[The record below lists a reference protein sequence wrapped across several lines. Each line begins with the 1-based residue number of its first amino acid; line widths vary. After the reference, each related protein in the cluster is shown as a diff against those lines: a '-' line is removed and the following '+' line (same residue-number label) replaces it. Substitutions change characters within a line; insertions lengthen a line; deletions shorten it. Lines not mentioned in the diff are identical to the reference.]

1 MHRPILA
8 GAIRAAA
15 LLAAMLTGI
24 GLATAT
30 QAAQPDKA
38 RVIVTFKAGAGPGA
52 KAAINAAGGRVAVDL
67 PDVNAVGA
75 EVPAAAVQGLRR
87 NPNVVSVDDDPIRR
101 IAGYPAS
108 KGSARIAL
116 LPGTAEQSP
125 YGIAM
130 VQADQV
136 TDAPAASR
144 KVCIIDSGIDRS
156 HEDLQG
162 IAMDGVNLTKSGQWF
177 TDENSHGTHVAGT
190 IAAVDNTVGVVG
202 VLPHQHINLFIA
214 KVFDAAGSAPS
225 SVIARAMIECKNA
238 DANVV
243 NMSLGGDAPSAVEL
257 QMTDLLAKKGLLLIA
272 AAGNGGTSAVEY
284 PAGFATVV
292 SVAAVDVNKAVAS
305 FSQFNADVELSGPG
319 VGVLSTVPIGSQT
332 AASVTVGAASYA
344 AIPMDG
350 SPRATATG
358 TLADFG
364 LGDTPVAG
372 SMTGKVCLIKRGTIT
387 FAAKVVNCQN
397 SGGLGAIIYN
407 NTTGDLPGTL
417 GETVTAIPSV
427 GTTQADG
434 QTMLTQLGQ
443 SATVSVF
450 GTDDAYAF
458 YNGTSMATP
467 HVAGVAALVWSHF
480 PHCTADQMRTSL
492 DLHALDLGDPGRDVH
507 FGFGLV
513 QAKTTFD
520 AIATGGC
527 GK

>member
-1 MHRPILA
+1 
-8 GAIRAAA
+8 
-15 LLAAMLTGI
+15 
-24 GLATAT
+24 
-30 QAAQPDKA
+30 
-38 RVIVTFKAGAGPGA
+38 
-52 KAAINAAGGRVAVDL
+52 
-67 PDVNAVGA
+67 
-75 EVPAAAVQGLRR
+75 
-87 NPNVVSVDDDPIRR
+87 
-101 IAGYPAS
+101 
-108 KGSARIAL
+108 
-116 LPGTAEQSP
+116 
-125 YGIAM
+125 
-130 VQADQV
+130 
-136 TDAPAASR
+136 
-144 KVCIIDSGIDRS
+144 
-156 HEDLQG
+156 
-162 IAMDGVNLTKSGQWF
+162 
-177 TDENSHGTHVAGT
+177 
-190 IAAVDNTVGVVG
+190 
-202 VLPHQHINLFIA
+202 
-214 KVFDAAGSAPS
+214 
-225 SVIARAMIECKNA
+225 
-238 DANVV
+238 
-243 NMSLGGDAPSAVEL
+243 MSLGGDAPSAVEL

-292 SVAAVDVNKAVAS
+292 SVAAVDASKAIAS
-305 FSQFNADVELSGPG
+305 FSTFNADVELSGPG

-332 AASVTVGAASYA
+332 A
-344 AIPMDG
+344 G

-520 AIATGGC
+520 AIAIGGC

>member
-1 MHRPILA
+1 
-8 GAIRAAA
+8 
-15 LLAAMLTGI
+15 MLVGI

-30 QAAQPDKA
+30 HAAQPAKATDKA
-38 RVIVTFKAGAGPGA
+38 HVIVTFKAGAGPGA
-52 KAAINAAGGRVAVDL
+52 KAAVNGAGGRVAVDL

-75 EVPAAAVQGLRR
+75 EVPASALQGLRR
-87 NPNVVSVDDDPIRR
+87 NPNVLSVDDDPIRR
-101 IAGYPAS
+101 IAGYPAP
-108 KGSARIAL
+108 KGTSRIML

-136 TDAPAASR
+136 SDAPAASR

-162 IAMDGVNLTKSGQWF
+162 IAMDGVNLTKSGEWF

-190 IAAVDNTVGVVG
+190 IAAVDNTVGVIG

-238 DANVV
+238 NANVV
-243 NMSLGGDAPSAVEL
+243 NMSLGGDEPSAVEL

-292 SVAAVDVNKAVAS
+292 SVAAIDASKAVAS

-332 AASVTVGAASYA
+332 AASVAVGAASYA
-344 AIPMDG
+344 AIPMEG
-350 SPRATATG
+350 SPRTTATG
-358 TLADFG
+358 ALADFG
-364 LGDTPVAG
+364 IGDTPVAG
-372 SMTGKVCLIKRGTIT
+372 SMTGKICLIKRGTIS
-387 FAAKVVNCQN
+387 FAVKVVNCQN
-397 SGGLGAIIYN
+397 SGGLGAIVFN
-407 NTTGDLPGTL
+407 NVAGDLNGTL

-427 GTTQADG
+427 GTTLADG

-450 GTDDAYAF
+450 GTNDAYAF
-458 YNGTSMATP
+458 YDGTSMATP

-480 PHCTADQMRTSL
+480 PHCTASQIRTSL
-492 DLHALDLGDPGRDVH
+492 DLHAQDLGDPGRDVH

-513 QAKTTFD
+513 QAKATFD
-520 AIATGGC
+520 AISAGGC